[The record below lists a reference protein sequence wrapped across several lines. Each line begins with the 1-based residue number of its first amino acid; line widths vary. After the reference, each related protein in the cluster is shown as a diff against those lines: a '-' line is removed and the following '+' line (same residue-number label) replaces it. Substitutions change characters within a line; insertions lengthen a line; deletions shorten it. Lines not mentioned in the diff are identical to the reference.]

1 MNLTTNNK
9 QSRPAT
15 YFIHTFGC
23 QMNVNDSEHIG
34 EILHQAGLKAAPSPE
49 KCDLIIINTCA
60 VREKSEEKLFSFLG
74 RLKPYKEKK
83 NIIIGVTGC
92 VAQLRREEI
101 FRKAPHVDFI
111 VGPDNYHRLREL
123 VFSGTREMAT
133 AWHTDWH
140 ELPAPLKRTSP
151 VSAYVTIMEGCNN
164 FCAYCVVPFTRGRE
178 KYRPLPLILDEI
190 KKLADSGY
198 QEIHLLG
205 QNVNSYRDPQSGQD
219 LVDLLE
225 KVNQIEGLQ
234 WIRFITSH
242 PRNFH
247 RRLAEA
253 MAHLEKVCHQL
264 HLPLQAGSNKILSLM
279 KRQYTREEYLEKI
292 ALLRELIPDISL
304 STDIIVGFPG
314 EEEEDFEETLEVL
327 RQVQFDN
334 IFSFRYSPRPRT
346 AAARLPD
353 SVPLAVKRER
363 LIRLQTLQKNIQLAK
378 HKSLLG
384 QVMKVLCTG
393 RSKKDSTIFSGRNE
407 AYQVINFASPRD
419 IVGQFVKVRIP
430 DYGPYSLKGELL
442 DFNQDTTNIA
452 RK

>member
-1 MNLTTNNK
+1 MTLVANTK
-9 QSRPAT
+9 HFSPHT
-15 YFIHTFGC
+15 YYIHTFGC
-23 QMNVNDSEHIG
+23 QMNVNDSEHIA
-34 EILHQAGLKAAPSPE
+34 EILHQAGLRPANSPE
-49 KCDLIIINTCA
+49 KSDLIIINTCA

-74 RLKPYKEKK
+74 RLKTYKKKK
-83 NIIIGVTGC
+83 NIRIGVTGC

-101 FRKAPHVDFI
+101 FRKAPHVDFV
-111 VGPDNYHRLREL
+111 VGPDNYYRLQEL
-123 VFSGTREMAT
+123 VFSGNKEVAT
-133 AWHTDWH
+133 AWHTDWR
-140 ELPAPLKRTSP
+140 ELPTPLIRTSP
-151 VSAYVTIMEGCNN
+151 ISAYVTIMEGCNN
-164 FCAYCVVPFTRGRE
+164 FCTYCVVPFTRGRE
-178 KYRPLPLILDEI
+178 KYRPLNLILDEI

-205 QNVNSYRDPQSGQD
+205 QNVNSYQDPESGQD

-225 KVNQIEGLQ
+225 RVNQIEGLQ

-264 HLPLQAGSNKILSLM
+264 HLPVQAGSNKILTLM

-292 ALLRELIPDISL
+292 ALVRELVPDVSL

-314 EEEEDFEETLEVL
+314 EEEEDFEQTLDIL
-327 RQVQFDN
+327 RKVQFDN

-353 SVPLAVKRER
+353 SVPLEVKRER
-363 LIRLQTLQKNIQLAK
+363 LVRLQNWQRNIQLAK
-378 HKSLLG
+378 HKALCG
-384 QVMKVLCTG
+384 RVMKVLCTG
-393 RSKKDSTIFSGRNE
+393 RSKKDPSQFSGRNE

-419 IVGQFVKVRIP
+419 VFGQFVQVKII
-430 DYGPYSLKGELL
+430 DYGPYSLKGELVESGE
-442 DFNQDTTNIA
+442 
-452 RK
+452 KS